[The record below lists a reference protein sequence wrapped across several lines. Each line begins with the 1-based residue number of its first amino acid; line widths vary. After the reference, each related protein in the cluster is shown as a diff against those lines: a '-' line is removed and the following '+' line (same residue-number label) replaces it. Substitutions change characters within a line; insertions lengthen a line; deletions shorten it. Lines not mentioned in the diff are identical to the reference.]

1 MQGFVNFAA
10 SVAYALEWIIP
21 TICYLVGS
29 GLFILAG
36 YGAWQCWR
44 SGSWWSSRKF
54 LIVTESIVG
63 SLLLTFPSFLNEA
76 NRTFGS
82 NVTATISAGA
92 TAYVPPVV
100 NTSALI
106 GATPE
111 QTLLN
116 FITLFQGFFISY
128 GAFIVLVS
136 VFLFRGVTR
145 GETRHGYSLPLISFA
160 FGIALMNL
168 QTIAQ
173 WVISNFNVT

>member
-10 SVAYALEWIIP
+10 SIAYALEWLVP
-21 TICYLVGS
+21 TLCYLVGS
-29 GLFILAG
+29 ALFILVG

-44 SGSWWSSRKF
+44 PGSWWAGRKY
-54 LIVTESIVG
+54 LIVIEGLVG
-63 SLLLTFPSFLNEA
+63 SLLLTFPQFLNEA
-76 NRTFGS
+76 NATFGS
-82 NVTATISAGA
+82 SVTSQLSAGA

-100 NTSALI
+100 NTATLI
-106 GATPE
+106 GDSPE

-116 FITLFQGFFISY
+116 FINLFSAFFVSY

-136 VFLFRGVTR
+136 IFLFRGVSR

-160 FGIALMNL
+160 FGIALMNI

-173 WVISNFNVT
+173 WVISNFNVA